1 MRYLLRYRLTPYLYS
16 AEYEASQTG
25 APIMRALVYEFQND
39 PKVYDESFEFLYGR
53 DILVAN
59 VIEKGAKTRQ
69 VYLPAG
75 WKWYDWNDNYACYEG
90 GQTIEVPVSM
100 ETIPMFIREGAII
113 PMAANQLMSMEH
125 DHMTSLHLTLAP
137 GEESTMC
144 SMMTT
149 A

>member
-1 MRYLLRYRLTPYLYS
+1 MCIRDR
-16 AEYEASQTG
+16 
-25 APIMRALVYEFQND
+25 
-39 PKVYDESFEFLYGR
+39 VYDESFEFLYGR

-75 WKWYDWNDNYACYEG
+75 CKWYDWNDNYACYEG

-113 PMAANQLMSMEH
+113 PMAANQLMSMER

-137 GEESTMC
+137 GQESSYAVSYTHLRT
-144 SMMTT
+144 SGAEPGGVLSAVERT
-149 A
+149 AGRVFGNRSGKR